1 MCIHL
6 YVFRVFE
13 AALWSL
19 FFGTMTAV
27 FVYLFY
33 ENTQFM
39 TTVSGEIFG
48 IVLLIFLQK
57 NASLRDEK
65 IM

>member
-1 MCIHL
+1 
-6 YVFRVFE
+6 
-13 AALWSL
+13 
-19 FFGTMTAV
+19 MTAV